1 MLINKV
7 PMLITNTAMK
17 KGQDNS
23 DYCAVGV
30 LSLDDGQKYDITVR
44 EPALYFQLKPMI
56 KVILNLELSNSK
68 YGMKLSVKDV
78 VEIGNAI

>member
-17 KGQDNS
+17 KGQDNT

-30 LSLDDGQKYDITVR
+30 LSMDDGQKYDITVR
-44 EPALYFQLKPMI
+44 DPELYFQLKPMT
-56 KVILNLELSNSK
+56 KVVLNLELSNSK
-68 YGMKLSVKDV
+68 YGMKLSVKNI
-78 VEIGNAI
+78 VEVGNAI

>member
-30 LSLDDGQKYDITVR
+30 LSLDDGVKYDITVR
-44 EPALYFQLKPMI
+44 EPEVYFQLKPMT
-56 KVILNLELSNSK
+56 KVTLNLDLTNSK
-68 YGMKLSVKDV
+68 YGMKLSIKEI
-78 VEIGNAI
+78 VEVGNAI

>member
-17 KGQDNS
+17 KSQDNS

-30 LSLDDGQKYDITVR
+30 LSMDDGQKYDITVR
-44 EPALYFQLKPMI
+44 DPEIYFQLKPMT
-56 KVILNLELSNSK
+56 KVVLNLELSNSK
-68 YGMKLSVKDV
+68 YGMKLIVKNIL
-78 VEIGNAI
+78 EIGNTI